1 MSERLR
7 RLERSN
13 LYLITPAR
21 PVAGPLGEFLA
32 AVLAA
37 GVDIV
42 QLREKEM
49 EAKPLLEFCEIARSR
64 TEEADALFIVNDR
77 VDVAIAAGAD
87 GVHLGQDDL
96 PPKIA
101 RAQAGRDF
109 LIGLSTHANEEVLA
123 SNEDE
128 ADYIGV
134 GPVFHPPTHPERRAT
149 GLDFVRFASND
160 ARKPF
165 FAIGGVDLDT
175 LAEVVAAGASRV
187 AVVRALTQSED
198 PAGVTKRIKQA
209 LENR

>member
-13 LYLITPAR
+13 LYLITRAHPE
-21 PVAGPLGEFLA
+21 AGPLGEFLA
-32 AVLAA
+32 AVLDA

-49 EAKPLLEFCEIARSR
+49 EAKQLLEFCEIVRSR
-64 TEEADALFIVNDR
+64 TQEADALFIVNDR
-77 VDVAIAAGAD
+77 VDVAIASGAD

-96 PPKIA
+96 PPKTA
-101 RAQAGRDF
+101 RAQTGRDF
-109 LIGLSTHANEEVLA
+109 LIGLSTHAKDEVLA

-134 GPVFHPPTHPERRAT
+134 GPVFETPTKPGRPAT
-149 GLDFVRFASND
+149 GLELVRFAKDN

-165 FAIGGVDLDT
+165 FAIGGVDLET
-175 LAEVVAAGASRV
+175 LSEVVEAGATRV
-187 AVVRALTQSED
+187 SVLRVLTQSND
-198 PAGVTKRIKQA
+198 PAGVTKRIKQI
-209 LENR
+209 LENV